1 MISYLK
7 NVDRFQNNY
16 IHCFLTGGNVK
27 FLLLMNPDPSS
38 TAYASYAAA
47 NPQSRSHPAGAATT
61 RTSTLLAN
69 NPSSAQTEE
78 AVRQFML
85 EIYEAWIKCIMN
97 PFYII
102 NQPVTSPVFK
112 GRVAAAAKK
121 YL

>member
-1 MISYLK
+1 
-7 NVDRFQNNY
+7 
-16 IHCFLTGGNVK
+16 
-27 FLLLMNPDPSS
+27 MNPDPSS
-38 TAYASYAAA
+38 TTYSSYPAS
-47 NPQSRSHPAGAATT
+47 NPPRPPPSVTARQ
-61 RTSTLLAN
+61 STLLAS

-85 EIYEAWIKCIMN
+85 EIYEAWVKCIMS